1 MFDID
6 LIKKNYSKMADQQ
19 IIELANSEGT
29 IISHEAFNVLKREF
43 IKRNLDKQLIKDV
56 ESKRLESKKGN
67 IQDNILK
74 EEQDINQ
81 QLWDYTIQQKYENK
95 TDEEIIQGL
104 IAKDVSIENARNAV
118 SDLETAITKAS
129 KETSNKIFRGMVFI
143 CIAGLVAYLSYTVW
157 NNWLWV
163 FLPIVFIIRLLGP
176 FLRYFEQNEKYNFIL
191 KNIRK
196 K

>member
-29 IISHEAFNVLKREF
+29 IISHEAFIVLKREF

-81 QLWDYTIQQKYENK
+81 HLWDYTIQQKYENK

-104 IAKDVSIENARNAV
+104 IAKGVSIENARNAV
-118 SDLETAITKAS
+118 NDLETAITKAS

-143 CIAGLVAYLSYTVW
+143 GIAGIVAYLSYTVW